1 MNEFNPEYPPLEN
14 LSWPA
19 EPPRD
24 DLLRQSLL
32 ETTSQFVRGRRYRRR
47 LRLVASWS
55 AAYAAGLA
63 TALLVWRSDR
73 PTLRPAAERAAPQA
87 AVERVAAD
95 QVAIARLAARASD
108 SRLAVET
115 PPEELSPEELS
126 PEELRSRV
134 LGAPRPEQ
142 IRLLRLAG
150 DRYLYGRADVAS
162 ALDCYRQV
170 IELTPP
176 AKLAERHQEDSWL
189 LAELKSSAASL
200 TVDDK

>member
-1 MNEFNPEYPPLEN
+1 MTEFNPEYPPLEN
-14 LSWPA
+14 LSWPV

-47 LRLVASWS
+47 LRLVGSWS

-63 TALLVWRSDR
+63 TALLVWRGDR
-73 PTLRPAAERAAPQA
+73 PVAELAAPQA
-87 AVERVAAD
+87 AVERVA
-95 QVAIARLAARASD
+95 VARVATGVSD
-108 SRLAVET
+108 SRPVAEA
-115 PPEELSPEELS
+115 PPEELS

-150 DRYLYGRADVAS
+150 DQYLYGRADVAA

>member
-47 LRLVASWS
+47 LRLVGSWI

-63 TALLVWRSDR
+63 TALLVWRGDR
-73 PTLRPAAERAAPQA
+73 PVARQVAERAAPQA

-95 QVAIARLAARASD
+95 QVAVARPAAGASD
-108 SRLAVET
+108 SRLAVEA
-115 PPEELSPEELS
+115 PLEGLS

-176 AKLAERHQEDSWL
+176 AKLAERRQDDSWL